1 MRALLTEALLDW
13 MDEDEDEDEDEERGP
28 RAMIKAKVAEVEAA
42 LFDKFAGDTPQ
53 YRDKVLSLLSHPLSL
68 SLSLSLWLAKLGW
81 EPIPLPS
88 TQTQRQDC
96 AHLLSCT
103 HLRH

>member
-42 LFDKFAGDTPQ
+42 LFDKFAGDTPE
-53 YRDKVLSLLSHPLSL
+53 YRDKVSLLSP
-68 SLSLSLWLAKLGW
+68 G
-81 EPIPLPS
+81 
-88 TQTQRQDC
+88 RM
-96 AHLLSCT
+96 
-103 HLRH
+103 